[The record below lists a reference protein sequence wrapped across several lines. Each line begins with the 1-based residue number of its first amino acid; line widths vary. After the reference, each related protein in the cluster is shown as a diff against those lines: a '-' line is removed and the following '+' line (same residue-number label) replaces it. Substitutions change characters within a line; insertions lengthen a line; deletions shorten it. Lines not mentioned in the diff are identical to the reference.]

1 MGTDCKDGR
10 AEGNQPAA
18 NEPER
23 SLGGDVEPAAN
34 EPLADVGKNLAEN
47 CAEKRGEN
55 SDDSHTAGT
64 GNSAEQQQRSDF
76 TSADC
81 SEQKENEIPPAAG
94 GDALEQ
100 RDETAPDSD
109 GEKSRQ
115 QVGAGAVAQ
124 PEKARKSKLEKLR
137 ELGIDLSIKPRIC
150 SGDESFINLDESE
163 SNKGIA
169 FLVTLSGLSE

>member
-47 CAEKRGEN
+47 CAEKRGED

-109 GEKSRQ
+109 GEKSRR

-163 SNKGIA
+163 ANKGIA